1 MFISAPDHPVDR
13 KGRMTEFT
21 RQEDSFRQ
29 TRRAFVA
36 AVPVAAATLIR
47 CARSVYGPTRFA
59 EAFVIDPSWAAYRPI
74 LHACITT
81 LLPLEDPAFP
91 KIAAES
97 IEQRLTR
104 LFPLER
110 EQKFLGLQRTIV
122 LFDQL
127 DLFTMFSGPLLSEE
141 MKARDVVRRGG
152 QAQSVTRQIR
162 EQDEEAFRKFA
173 SAAGGATRFT
183 NLGPDLRADYL
194 ELWRDSASIIK
205 RQFFSAMKAMVM
217 VTAYSM
223 DEAWRAIGY
232 AGPLIA
238 RRNDAP

>member
-1 MFISAPDHPVDR
+1 
-13 KGRMTEFT
+13 MTEFA

-36 AVPVAAATLIR
+36 AVPVAVAALVR
-47 CARSVYGPTRFA
+47 CARTVYGPTRFA
-59 EAFVIDPSWAAYRPI
+59 EAFVIDPAWTAYRPI
-74 LHACITT
+74 LHAFITT

-91 KIAAES
+91 KITAQS
-97 IEQRLTR
+97 IEQRLIR

-122 LFDQL
+122 LFDEL
-127 DLFTMFSGPLLSEE
+127 DLFTMFSGPLLAEE
-141 MKARDVVRRGG
+141 MKARDVVHRGG
-152 QAQSVTRQIR
+152 QAQSLARQIR
-162 EQDEEAFRKFA
+162 EQDEEAFRTFT
-173 SAAGGATRFT
+173 SAARGATRFT
-183 NLGPDLRADYL
+183 NLAPEFRADYL

-205 RQFFSAMKAMVM
+205 RQFFSAMKALVM
-217 VTAYSM
+217 VTTYSI
-223 DEAWRAIGY
+223 DEGWLAIGY